1 MRVLTLTPFY
11 PTASDD
17 AAGCFTA
24 EPLTALQKLG
34 IRSHVIAVQP
44 FYRAAGKLN
53 PSSPPA
59 TWVRYPCL
67 PGGVGLSSAGALL
80 HASLISKVRSIHKS
94 EPIDLIHAHA
104 ALPCGHAASLL
115 SRDLGVPCVVTV
127 HGLDAY
133 FMRQVQGMAGGWC
146 ERMAG
151 FVYRSVARVIGI
163 SAKVCDQVAAT
174 VSAPAKTKVIYN
186 GVDCEKFHPAAS
198 EPEQKVV
205 LSVGNLIP
213 IKGHDLLLRA
223 FDAAQKEFPRLLCE
237 IIGDGPERGRL
248 QRLARELG
256 IAEKVR
262 FLGRQSRAQ
271 VAEAMRRCSVF
282 ALPSRY
288 EGLGCVYLEAMATEK
303 PVIACRGQGIG
314 EIIDHNCNG
323 WLIDPNDREGL
334 ANALTSI
341 LADAPLR
348 QRLGS
353 NARLTV
359 LGSLTLDHQAASLAA
374 VYKECVA

>member
-1 MRVLTLTPFY
+1 MHVLTLTPFY
-11 PTASDD
+11 PTVSDD

-24 EPLTALQKLG
+24 EPLTALLKLG
-34 IRSHVIAVQP
+34 IKSHVVAVQP
-44 FYRAAGKLN
+44 FYRAAGKPN

-67 PGGVGLSSAGALL
+67 PGGMGLSSAGALL
-80 HASLISKVRSIHKS
+80 HASLISTVRSIHTS

-133 FMRQVQGMAGGWC
+133 FTRQVQGMAGGWC

-151 FVYRSVARVIGI
+151 FVYRSAARVIGI
-163 SAKVCDQVAAT
+163 SSTVRAQVAARGC
-174 VSAPAKTKVIYN
+174 APAKTKVIYN

-198 EPEQKVV
+198 EPQQDVI

-213 IKGHDLLLRA
+213 TKGHDLLLCA
-223 FDAAQKEFPRLLCE
+223 VAAVQKQFPRLLCE
-237 IIGDGPERGRL
+237 IIGDGPERARL
-248 QRLARELG
+248 QGLARELNL
-256 IAEKVR
+256 AERVR
-262 FLGRQSRAQ
+262 FLGRQNRAQ
-271 VAEAMRRCSVF
+271 VAEAMRRCTVF

-288 EGLGCVYLEAMATEK
+288 EGLGCVYLEAMATGK

-323 WLIDPNDREGL
+323 WLIDPNDWEGL
-334 ANALTSI
+334 TNALTSI

-348 QRLGS
+348 QRLGG

-359 LGSLTLDHQAASLAA
+359 LGSLTLDHQAANLAA